1 MFNDRITMPNNFA
14 FNIKITMRNNNML
27 LFFAEIS
34 NIYNINSLYGGRWFN
49 QYKVIYLE
57 NTGGTHSGLILYF

>member
-34 NIYNINSLYGGRWFN
+34 NIYNINQSNYDYVKL
-49 QYKVIYLE
+49 
-57 NTGGTHSGLILYF
+57 

>member
-57 NTGGTHSGLILYF
+57 NTRGTPSGLILYF

>member
-57 NTGGTHSGLILYF
+57 NTGGTPSGLILYF